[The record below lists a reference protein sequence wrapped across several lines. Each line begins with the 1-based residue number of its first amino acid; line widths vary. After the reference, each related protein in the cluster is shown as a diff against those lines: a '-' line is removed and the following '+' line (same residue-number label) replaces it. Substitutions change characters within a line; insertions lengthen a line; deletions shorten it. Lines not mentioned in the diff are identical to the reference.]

1 MNIELLDE
9 KRVLIDLCVEDMQM
23 LSLEYKALSMQ
34 SPNNRKIIKNL
45 VQIAKIK
52 TGFHTDEG
60 SVVFVEAMPYDGG
73 CFILITLKENELK
86 GKRFRVLKK
95 PYKKIF
101 CFDSCENMLCA
112 IEKLYLNNLKNYKS
126 ILIFYKDSYYLLISS
141 KNNVKSAVNIVVSEF
156 SNHSSSNIIYITH
169 IIEHG
174 KVLSENN
181 AIETIGKAMN
191 K

>member
-23 LSLEYKALSMQ
+23 LSLEYKALNMQ
-34 SPNNRKIIKNL
+34 SPNNRKVIKNL

-52 TGFHTDEG
+52 TGFQTDEG

-73 CFILITLKENELK
+73 CFILITLKGNEIK
-86 GKRFRVLKK
+86 GRKFRVLKR
-95 PYKKIF
+95 PYIKIF
-101 CFDSCENMLCA
+101 RFDSCENMLCA
-112 IEKLYLNNLKNYKS
+112 IEKLYLNNFKNYKS
-126 ILIFYKDSYYLLISS
+126 ILIFYKDSYYLLIYS
-141 KNNVKSAVNIVVSEF
+141 KNNVKSAVNIIANEF
-156 SNHSSSNIIYITH
+156 SNHSSSNIIYIAH

-181 AIETIGKAMN
+181 AIETIGKAMSR
-191 K
+191 

>member
-34 SPNNRKIIKNL
+34 SPNNRKVIKNL

-52 TGFHTDEG
+52 TGFQTDEG

-73 CFILITLKENELK
+73 CFILITLKENEIK
-86 GKRFRVLKK
+86 GRRFRVLKK

-101 CFDSCENMLCA
+101 RFDNCENMLCA
-112 IEKLYLNNLKNYKS
+112 IEKLYLNNFKSYKS
-126 ILIFYKDSYYLLISS
+126 ILMFYKDSYYLLIYS
-141 KNNVKSAVNIVVSEF
+141 KNNVKSSVNTIANEF
-156 SNHSSSNIIYITH
+156 SDHSSSNIIYISH

-181 AIETIGKAMN
+181 TIEIIGKAMSR
-191 K
+191 

>member
-34 SPNNRKIIKNL
+34 SPNNRKVIKNL

-52 TGFHTDEG
+52 TGFHTDE
-60 SVVFVEAMPYDGG
+60 SSIVFVEAMPYDGG

-86 GKRFRVLKK
+86 GRRFRVLKK
-95 PYKKIF
+95 SYKKIF
-101 CFDSCENMLCA
+101 CFNSCENMLSA
-112 IEKLYLNNLKNYKS
+112 IEKLYLNSVKNYRS

-141 KNNVKSAVNIVVSEF
+141 KHNVKSVINIIASEF
-156 SNHSSSNIIYITH
+156 SNHSSSNAIYISH
-169 IIEHG
+169 IMEHG
-174 KVLSENN
+174 NILAENN
-181 AIETIGKAMN
+181 AVEELGKAIT